1 MCVRER
7 EYIYIYIYL
16 LIQILLLIHPSHA
29 NGFARINPRYICIVY
44 CGARDLSDTVA
55 KKSPLASLVAAL
67 SALGAALHDRAMPA
81 IGVYDGEGAQA
92 VAVDEPR

>member
-1 MCVRER
+1 M
-7 EYIYIYIYL
+7 
-16 LIQILLLIHPSHA
+16 
-29 NGFARINPRYICIVY
+29 
-44 CGARDLSDTVA
+44 A
-55 KKSPLASLVAAL
+55 KKIPPASLAAAL